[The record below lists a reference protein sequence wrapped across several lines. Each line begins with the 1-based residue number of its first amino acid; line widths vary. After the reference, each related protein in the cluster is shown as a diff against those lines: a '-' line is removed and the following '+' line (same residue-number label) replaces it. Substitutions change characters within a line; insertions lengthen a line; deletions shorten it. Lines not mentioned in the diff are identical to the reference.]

1 MNETNVEPYTESTVT
16 QEQRRGAW
24 IAVACALSVTALAA
38 LASRVA
44 PPKYVAT
51 LIGLMFLGAT
61 RYFVWGRSDEVVRAH
76 GLALGGLVIPGTP
89 WRTIAIRA
97 ARASGWAFAT
107 SAIIFGFYAVG
118 FYVYFFK
125 LLGIHPRVE
134 IAMSALQIARAAG
147 SDFFGQLLMVAL
159 PEEAFYRGYV
169 QTRVARALKFEFY
182 GVPIVAVL
190 LTSAIFAIG
199 HIATIPNPAR
209 LAVFFP
215 SLVFGVL
222 RARTGGI
229 GAGVLFHALCN
240 VYSTALG
247 HAFGLY

>member
-1 MNETNVEPYTESTVT
+1 MSEPIVAPYRTSVSL
-16 QEQRRGAW
+16 QDKRDAW
-24 IAVACALSVTALAA
+24 IAIACALSVTALAGA
-38 LASRVA
+38 ASRLA

-51 LIGLMFLGAT
+51 LIGLMFLVST
-61 RYFVWGRSDEVVRAH
+61 RYFVWGRSDEVVQEH

-89 WRTIAIRA
+89 WHTIAARGKRA
-97 ARASGWAFAT
+97 TLWAFAV
-107 SAIIFGFYAVG
+107 ALLIFGFYAGG

-125 LLGIHPRVE
+125 VLRFTPRTE
-134 IAMSALQIARAAG
+134 IAMSVAQIAKAAAT
-147 SDFFGQLLMVAL
+147 DFFGQLLMVAL

-169 QTRVARALKFEFY
+169 QTKLARAMPRENFGIPL
-182 GVPIVAVL
+182 VAIL
-190 LTSAIFAIG
+190 ITSAIFAIG
-199 HIATIPNPAR
+199 HVATIPNPAR

-215 SLVFGVL
+215 SLVFGIL